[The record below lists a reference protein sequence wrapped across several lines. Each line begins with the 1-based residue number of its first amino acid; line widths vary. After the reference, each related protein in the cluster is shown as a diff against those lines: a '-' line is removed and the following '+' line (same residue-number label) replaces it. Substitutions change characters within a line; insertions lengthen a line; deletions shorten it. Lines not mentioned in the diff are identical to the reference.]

1 MKRPQGIVSAISRT
15 VKYVGASA
23 LKVILQ
29 AVFSFGGTK
38 PKKIL
43 FESFVGRRVS
53 CNPLALYRHIQQV
66 APGEYECVWAVED
79 VDAVPDEL
87 RAPNVRICRYRSFE
101 HWYHSYSAGVLI
113 TNSPRSNEMPAARRQ
128 VQLQT
133 WHGGGS
139 YKKVGLAANGSQ
151 WISRVMMRRQFH
163 RYDYFISSSQFF
175 TDEVIRQQFDY
186 SGNVLPVGMPR
197 NDILV
202 NESADE
208 RTRIRRELGVSDAQA
223 LVLYVPTWRDF
234 DNTEPVIPVERI
246 KRAYA
251 ARFGVEPVIA
261 YRGHYFASD
270 AAAPVLYDMN
280 VSDHPDMQ
288 QLLSATDMVISDY
301 SSVIWDFSLTG
312 RVAMLFVP
320 DLDKYTQERG
330 FDVPLET
337 WGFPYARTED
347 EFIEL
352 IDHHDERAYDSAI
365 AHHHATLVSF
375 EGGRASERTFAAVQA
390 AAGWEA

>member
-1 MKRPQGIVSAISRT
+1 MASAVSRT
-15 VKYVGASA
+15 LKYVGASA

-29 AVFSFGGTK
+29 AVFFFRGTR

-66 APGEYECVWAVED
+66 APGEYECVWAVAD
-79 VDAVPDEL
+79 VDAVPQEL

-101 HWYHSYSAGVLI
+101 HWYHSYSAAALI
-113 TNSPRSNEMPAARRQ
+113 TNSPRSNEMPASRRQ
-128 VQLQT
+128 VQVQT

-175 TDEVIRQQFDY
+175 TDEVVRQQFDY
-186 SGNVLPVGMPR
+186 SGDVLPVGMPR
-197 NDILV
+197 NDVLV
-202 NESADE
+202 RESDTE
-208 RTRIRRELGVSDAQA
+208 RARIRHELGISDAQA

-234 DNTEPVIPVERI
+234 DDSEPVLPVERV

-251 ARFGVEPVIA
+251 SRFGTTPVVA
-261 YRGHYFASD
+261 YRGHYFATD
-270 AAAPVLYDMN
+270 ASAPAMYDMN
-280 VSDHPDMQ
+280 LSDHPDMQ
-288 QLLSATDMVISDY
+288 ELLSAADMVISDY
-301 SSVIWDFSLTG
+301 SSVIWDFSFTG
-312 RVAMLFVP
+312 RPALLFVP
-320 DLDKYTQERG
+320 DLDRYSEDRG

-337 WGFPYARTED
+337 WGFPFARAED
-347 EFIEL
+347 EFVALVAEH
-352 IDHHDERAYDSAI
+352 DQQAYAEAMRRHHE
-365 AHHHATLVSF
+365 TLGSF
-375 EGGRASERTFAAVQA
+375 ESGDAAARTFAAVRA
-390 AAGWEA
+390 AAGWDG